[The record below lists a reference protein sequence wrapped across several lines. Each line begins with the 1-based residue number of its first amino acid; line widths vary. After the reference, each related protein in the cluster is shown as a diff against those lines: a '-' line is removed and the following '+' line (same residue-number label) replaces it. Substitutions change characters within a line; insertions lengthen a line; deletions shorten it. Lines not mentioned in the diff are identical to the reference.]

1 MSNSNKARVLGLI
14 GMALAAVLI
23 IVLAAVFRNNK
34 NVEVSSHSF
43 AMGSVVT
50 VKLYGAGDTEAAE
63 EVQAAVK
70 LLDEE
75 CISWRND
82 TSELGKWNRTAEAG
96 CPVEISKD
104 LANVLE
110 KSLSLADASD
120 GALDIT
126 LRPVL
131 DVWGI
136 EDADE
141 KTFRVP
147 EEEEL
152 KKAAEKCGRKDIT
165 LTVAEGSE
173 RNLLTRNR
181 EEVSLDLGALGKGY
195 ALDIA
200 YDLLQGKKDV
210 TGGVIAVGGS
220 VLIFGEKPDGGEYK
234 VGIRDPEGLPEDVM
248 GHITF
253 PSGTKKACVS
263 TSGGYEKYVEK
274 DGVKYHHIID
284 PKTLRPAKSGLKS
297 VTVVCEDGAYSDG
310 LSTACFILGEEK
322 GVKLLEKYGAEG
334 VFIREDGSTFIT
346 NGLSGRVIFE

>member
-23 IVLAAVFRNNK
+23 IVLAAVFRKSK
-34 NVEVSSHSF
+34 NVEVSSRSF

-50 VKLYGAGDTEAAE
+50 VKLYVAGDSEAAE
-63 EVQAAVK
+63 EVQAAIK

-82 TSELGKWNRTAEAG
+82 TSELGKWNRTAAAG
-96 CPVEISKD
+96 CRVEISKD
-104 LANVLE
+104 LANVLD

-131 DVWGI
+131 TVWGI

-141 KTFRVP
+141 KSFRIP

-152 KKAAEKCGRKDIT
+152 QKARENCGRKDIT
-165 LTVAEGSE
+165 LSVDMGLGKSF
-173 RNLLTRNR
+173 LTRNR
-181 EEVSLDLGALGKGY
+181 EEVVIDLGALGKGY

-200 YDLLQGKKDV
+200 YDLLKEKKEV

-220 VLIFGEKPDGGEYK
+220 VLVFGEKPDGGEYK
-234 VGIRDPEGLPEDVM
+234 VGIRDPEGLPEDVL
-248 GHITF
+248 GYITF
-253 PSGTKKACVS
+253 LSGTAKTCVS

-284 PKTLRPAKSGLKS
+284 PKTLRPAKSGLRS

-322 GVKLLEKYGAEG
+322 GMKLLEKYGAEG
-334 VFIREDGSTFIT
+334 VFIREDGSKFIT